1 MKKYANQEHP
11 KAMKKTFYVVSVLVR
26 TKKGTKKIK
35 VSVISSE
42 RKTVFAKAEQKMIEK
57 GFKSK
62 KILSITL

>member
-1 MKKYANQEHP
+1 LKKSDNQEHK

-57 GFKSK
+57 GFSVEN
-62 KILSITL
+62 ILTINL

>member
-1 MKKYANQEHP
+1 
-11 KAMKKTFYVVSVLVR
+11 MKKTFYVVSVLVR

-57 GFKSK
+57 GFSVEN
-62 KILSITL
+62 ILTINL